1 MGNLEIRL
9 LQEITRNIET
19 ALKEDEV
26 FRDVTT
32 QACLPQ
38 SKLGIATLILKDE
51 ATLAGLPFLSLIA
64 YAVDPAIEVTTIK
77 EEGQQ
82 VLSHTPVASL
92 KGPLPSLLSMERTLL
107 NFFQHATSIA
117 TQTAKYVRAAKGLCD
132 ILDTRKTLPCHR
144 FLQKYAVAIGG
155 GKNHRFHL
163 ADRILIKDNHLS
175 FLNIQEAI
183 SQSRKMHPSKHI
195 QIEVE
200 TLKMFQE
207 ALEARPDAILLDN
220 MSLSE
225 VRDAVAQNSGGIYLE
240 ASGGIDLQN
249 IRSYAETGVNGISI
263 GKLTHSIDAVDMSI
277 EIRRI

>member
-1 MGNLEIRL
+1 MGQLEIRL

-26 FRDVTT
+26 FRDLTT

-38 SKLGIATLILKDE
+38 SKLGIATLILKEE
-51 ATLAGLPFLSLIA
+51 ATLAGFPFLPLIA
-64 YAVDPAIEVTTIK
+64 YAVDPNVEVTLIK
-77 EEGQQ
+77 EEGDQ
-82 VLSHTPVASL
+82 VSPLTPVATL
-92 KGPLPSLLSMERTLL
+92 QGPIHSLLSMERTLL
-107 NFFQHATSIA
+107 NFFQHTTSIA
-117 TQTAKYVRAAKGLCD
+117 TQTAKYVQAVEGRCD

-144 FLQKYAVAIGG
+144 FLQKYAVATGG

-175 FLNIQEAI
+175 SLGVQEAI
-183 SQSRKMHPSKHI
+183 AQSREMHPSKHI

-200 TLKMFQE
+200 NLKMFQE

-220 MSLSE
+220 MPLSE
-225 VRDAVAQNSGGIYLE
+225 IREAVSRNTDAIYLE

-249 IRSYAETGVNGISI
+249 IRSYAETGVNGISV
-263 GKLTHSIDAVDMSI
+263 GKLTHSIDAVDVSI